1 MKTIA
6 LLLALA
12 TPLAAQEVFTHE
24 LVTMTLPAGWV
35 VQPRPANAEA
45 EYVAA
50 LQGANKA
57 ANAVITAASYGDLKD
72 AMARGTTMI
81 QAALP
86 GAVPDTAVYELK
98 TDGGDK
104 ILLQGFSGTL
114 SYGGKDVQLAALL
127 AVTVNGK
134 RGVIAQVYFAPQFAG
149 VVGKEFGQLVRSFK

>member
-35 VQPRPANAEA
+35 VQPKPANAEA

-50 LQGANKA
+50 LQGADKNG
-57 ANAVITAASYGDLKD
+57 NAVITAANYGNMKEAL
-72 AMARGTTMI
+72 ARGTAMV

-86 GAVPDTAVYELK
+86 GAVPEGQLYELK
-98 TDGGDK
+98 TESGDPVM
-104 ILLQGFSGTL
+104 LQGFTGTL
-114 SYGGKDVQLAALL
+114 QYGGKDVQLGAAL

-134 RGVIAQVYFAPQFAG
+134 RGVIAQVYFAPQFASR
-149 VVGKEFGQLVRSFK
+149 VGKEFGQLVRSIK